1 MTTPWRSPVLVATA
15 VLGLG
20 VAGPACDAGG
30 VEGSADAEGAAPV
43 PAADLATVEYDVAGM
58 TCGGCALA
66 AEVAVGRLD
75 GVAEVEAAY
84 EDGAGSARVTYDP
97 ARVDPAR
104 IAAVIED
111 LGYSTTPRPGS

>member
-1 MTTPWRSPVLVATA
+1 MTMPWKSPVLVATA
-15 VLGLG
+15 ALGLG
-20 VAGPACDAGG
+20 VACTACDGGG
-30 VEGSADAEGAAPV
+30 VEESADAEGAAPV

-75 GVAEVEAAY
+75 GVAEVEATY

-97 ARVDPAR
+97 ARVDPAH
-104 IAAVIED
+104 IAAAIED
-111 LGYSTTPRPGS
+111 LGYLPTLRPGS